1 MSQEELENYIYAY
14 GKDLLSFCCSVT
26 RNRQE
31 AEDLYQDTFLKLYEI
46 RETLLIT
53 KNPKSCLMGISVNLY
68 RNYKRKHSIRRRILG
83 TQVSV
88 EDAASSLPSREK
100 MTEEQILH
108 REECELLRGAVKGLT
123 DKYRIPVLLF
133 YMEELSIAEIS
144 GIMHLSEGTVKSRL
158 HRAKKILRQR
168 LEDCHYEI

>member
-68 RNYKRKHSIRRRILG
+68 RNYKRKHSVRRRILG

-88 EDAASSLPSREK
+88 EDAASSLPSGEE

-133 YMEELSIAEIS
+133 YMEELSIAEIP